1 MNTIEWLRSKFI
13 PQYNPTKKEQLVLN
27 IIKGLMEHD
36 DTDIKMAPI
45 SGRYYIVNKRLEYW
59 AKISEDGISITNHKF
74 TYSSATAVA
83 FYDMVIALVKEAIE
97 KHRNEFESTVF
108 QNEVELLEAIFKN
121 IKEKK

>member
-1 MNTIEWLRSKFI
+1 MLEWLRNKFI
-13 PQYNPTKKEQLVLN
+13 PQYEPTKKEQLILN
-27 IIKGLMEHD
+27 IIKGLLEQE

-45 SGRYYIVNKRLEYW
+45 SSRYYIVNKRLEYW

-74 TYSSATAVA
+74 TFSNTTPIQ
-83 FYDMVIALVKEAIE
+83 FQDMVIEIVKEAIE

-108 QNEVELLEAIFKN
+108 QNEVELLQAIFKN